1 MKALKKIKTKLEIEL
16 PTTSQAKIIFK
27 ATKPEINDSP
37 SERAKTK
44 IKRQKNLL
52 EIIITAQDTHSLR
65 ASMNSYLR
73 WIMLSQQILELN
85 IRTLN
90 RK

>member
-1 MKALKKIKTKLEIEL
+1 MKALKKINTKLKIEL
-16 PTTSQAKIIFK
+16 RTSREAEIIFK

-44 IKRQKNLL
+44 IKRQENLL
-52 EIIITAQDTHSLR
+52 KIIITAQDTHSLR
-65 ASMNSYLR
+65 ASLNSYIR

-85 IRTLN
+85 ID
-90 RK
+90 